1 MPFDALNTS
10 QIKQSSKCDE
20 SLKCVSKEAIEAEA
34 IASFQK
40 ILRLQK
46 DCLYAEAEAA
56 YLQLLKGPFLASEAS
71 FKIFDSRNILNLVV
85 YQNGS
90 KLKNGMARASI
101 KVLKYCVLK
110 NLGIICEKSSR
121 PLHALDYY
129 LMVSSLLYIL
139 SSFPI
144 LG

>member
-40 ILRLQK
+40 ILRMQK
-46 DCLYAEAEAA
+46 DGLYAEAEVA
-56 YLQLLKGPFLASEAS
+56 YLQLLEGPFLASEAS
-71 FKIFDSRNILNLVV
+71 FKTLFVSRNDLSLEVF
-85 YQNGS
+85 QNGS
-90 KLKNGMARASI
+90 RLKNGTTRASI

-110 NLGIICEKSSR
+110 NLGILCEKSSR
-121 PLHALDYY
+121 PSHALDYY
-129 LMVSSLLYIL
+129 LMVS
-139 SSFPI
+139 
-144 LG
+144 